1 MVSSVL
7 DGGSHE
13 PRSGPEMLTAQRRP
27 KGAIG
32 RALGFLAVTLTQ
44 HELPITIFL
53 IFLLLFPNPG
63 SWLAL
68 AAIPFLWALR
78 WTQHRRLTVRTP
90 VDIPLLVIL
99 IMLLVTFYATAV
111 FSLTWVALC
120 QLLAGIALFY
130 ALVNRLQSGEDLLI
144 SEKGVVLVGAG
155 LAILAPLSTDW
166 VTDKVFSLPQ
176 VYGYLL
182 MLLPETMHPN
192 VLAGALVMVI
202 PISVALLLYTPSPER
217 AWIVWL
223 RHKGWIALA
232 LGGMVVTLILTQ
244 SRGAYLALLV
254 ALFVVCLPRQR
265 WLLALVPLAIIAF
278 FLTLYSRGSGPIMD
292 LILTTGAVG
301 GWEGRR
307 EVWSR
312 AIYMIQDFPYTGIGL
327 GTFSRVAP
335 VMYPYFLLGPDADI
349 PHAHNL
355 FLQVAVDLGIPGLLA
370 FLALFFGSIV
380 MAWQGYRKFRV
391 TDERALA
398 GMALGLLGSLTAISV
413 HGMLDSVSWG
423 AKPAVIFWVVMALCV
438 VVHRL
443 ALEREAE
450 GSPWVEAK
458 ATKPGQ
464 DINSP
469 LERSVKHHFGHSVG

>member
-1 MVSSVL
+1 MV
-7 DGGSHE
+7 
-13 PRSGPEMLTAQRRP
+13 TARRRP
-27 KGAIG
+27 KGVIR
-32 RALGFLAVTLTQ
+32 RAPGLFAAKLTR

-53 IFLLLFPNPG
+53 VFLLLFPNSG

-130 ALVNRLQSGEDLLI
+130 TLVNCLRSGEGLLT
-144 SEKGVVLVGAG
+144 SGKGLVLVGAG
-155 LAILAPLSTDW
+155 LAILAPLSTKW
-166 VTDKVFSLPQ
+166 TTDKVFSLPQ
-176 VYGYLL
+176 VYGHLL
-182 MLLPETMHPN
+182 TLLPETMHPN

-217 AWIVWL
+217 AWIGWL
-223 RHKGWIALA
+223 RGKGWIALA
-232 LGGMVVTLILTQ
+232 LGGMVITLILTQ
-244 SRGAYLALLV
+244 SRGAYLALVAALLVVCTPRFRWMLALV
-254 ALFVVCLPRQR
+254 ALLAIAFS
-265 WLLALVPLAIIAF
+265 LALARFGP
-278 FLTLYSRGSGPIMD
+278 GPIMEG
-292 LILTTGAVG
+292 LFTTGALG

-335 VMYPYFLLGPDADI
+335 VMYPYFLLGPDADV

-380 MAWQGYRKFRV
+380 MAWQGYRKFRL
-391 TDERALA
+391 TDEQALA
-398 GMALGLLGSLTAISV
+398 GVALGLLGSLTAILV
-413 HGMLDSVSWG
+413 HGMVDSVSWG
-423 AKPAVIFWVVMALCV
+423 AKPAIIFWVVMALCA

-443 ALEREAE
+443 ALEKVTLPLE
-450 GSPWVEAK
+450 EAK
-458 ATKPGQ
+458 TTRPGQ
-464 DINSP
+464 DIKSP
-469 LERSVKHHFGHSVG
+469 LERGVNHHFGHSVG

>member
-1 MVSSVL
+1 MVGSAPG
-7 DGGSHE
+7 GGSHKSQ
-13 PRSGPEMLTAQRRP
+13 SGPEMLTARRRP
-27 KGAIG
+27 KGSIG
-32 RALGFLAVTLTQ
+32 RALGLFAATLTQ

-53 IFLLLFPNPG
+53 VFLLLFPNPG

-68 AAIPFLWALR
+68 AAIPLLWTLR

-99 IMLLVTFYATAV
+99 VMLLVTFYATAV

-120 QLLAGIALFY
+120 QIIAGIALFY
-130 ALVNRLQSGEDLLI
+130 ALVNRLRSGKDLLT
-144 SEKGVVLVGAG
+144 SGKGLVLVGAG
-155 LAILAPLSTDW
+155 LAILAPLSTNW
-166 VTDKVFSLPQ
+166 GTDKVFSLPQ
-176 VYGYLL
+176 VYGHLL
-182 MLLPETMHPN
+182 MFFPETMHPN

-202 PISVALLLYTPSPER
+202 PISLALLLYTPSPEQ
-217 AWIVWL
+217 AWMAWL
-223 RHKGWIALA
+223 RRKGWIALA
-232 LGGMVVTLILTQ
+232 LGGMVVILTLTQ

-254 ALFVVCLPRQR
+254 ALFVVCLPRLR
-265 WLLALVPLAIIAF
+265 RLLALTPLAVKAY
-278 FLTLYSRGSGPIMD
+278 FLALYSRGSGPIMD
-292 LILTTGAVG
+292 LILTTGALG

-335 VMYPYFLLGPDADI
+335 VMYPYFLLGPDAEV

-370 FLALFFGSIV
+370 SLALFFASIV
-380 MAWQGYRKFRV
+380 MAWQGYRRFRL

-398 GMALGLLGSLTAISV
+398 GVALGLLGSLAAIFV

-423 AKPAVIFWVVMALCV
+423 AKPAIIFWVVMALCV
-438 VVHRL
+438 VTYRL
-443 ALEREAE
+443 ASGREGE
-450 GSPWVEAK
+450 GSPA
-458 ATKPGQ
+458 
-464 DINSP
+464 
-469 LERSVKHHFGHSVG
+469 VGGG

>member
-1 MVSSVL
+1 MFSSAPG
-7 DGGSHE
+7 GGSHK
-13 PRSGPEMLTAQRRP
+13 PQSGPEMLTARRRP
-27 KGAIG
+27 KGSIG
-32 RALGFLAVTLTQ
+32 RALGLFAATLTQ
-44 HELPITIFL
+44 HELLITVL
-53 IFLLLFPNPG
+53 IAFFLLFPNPG

-68 AAIPFLWALR
+68 AAIPFLWTLR
-78 WTQHRRLTVRTP
+78 WAQHRRLTVRTP

-120 QLLAGIALFY
+120 QIIAGIALFY
-130 ALVNRLQSGEDLLI
+130 ALVNRLRSGKDLLT
-144 SEKGVVLVGAG
+144 SGKGLVLVGAG
-155 LAILAPLSTDW
+155 LAILAPLSTNW
-166 VTDKVFSLPQ
+166 QTAKVFSLPQ
-176 VYGYLL
+176 VYGHLL
-182 MLLPETMHPN
+182 MFFPETMHPN

-202 PISVALLLYTPSPER
+202 PISLALLLYTPSPEQ
-217 AWIVWL
+217 AWMARL

-232 LGGMVVTLILTQ
+232 LGGMVVILILTQ

-254 ALFVVCLPRQR
+254 ALFVICLPRLR
-265 WLLALVPLAIIAF
+265 WLLALIPLAIITF
-278 FLTLYSRGSGPIMD
+278 FLALYSRGSGPIMD

-301 GWEGRR
+301 GWEERR

-355 FLQVAVDLGIPGLLA
+355 FLQVAVDLGMPGLLA
-370 FLALFFGSIV
+370 FLALFFASIV
-380 MAWQGYRKFRV
+380 MAWQGYRKFRL

-398 GMALGLLGSLTAISV
+398 GVALGLLGSLTGIFV

-423 AKPAVIFWVVMALCV
+423 AKPVIIFWAVMALCAV
-438 VVHRL
+438 TYRL
-443 ALEREAE
+443 ASGREE
-450 GSPWVEAK
+450 GSPA
-458 ATKPGQ
+458 
-464 DINSP
+464 
-469 LERSVKHHFGHSVG
+469 VGRG